1 MPTTLPTPSVRRPV
15 VPSSVL
21 GTLIFVVAETMFFVG
36 MVSAFTISKAGAPA
50 GTWPVPGQPLLPA
63 AATAVNTAALLLSGG
78 LLLGA
83 QWLFAKGRPAARHL
97 VVASFLLGLLFVG
110 RPAARHLVVAS
121 FLLGLLF
128 VGLQGREWAGLL
140 SEGLTLTSSR
150 LGGFFYFI
158 VGTHALHA
166 LGALVFLG
174 RVSWQFWRGRPDAE
188 LFYGSQTFWYFVV
201 LMWPIIYVR
210 VYF

>member
-110 RPAARHLVVAS
+110 
-121 FLLGLLF
+121 
-128 VGLQGREWAGLL
+128 LQGREWAGLL

>member
-97 VVASFLLGLLFVG
+97 VA
-110 RPAARHLVVAS
+110 AS